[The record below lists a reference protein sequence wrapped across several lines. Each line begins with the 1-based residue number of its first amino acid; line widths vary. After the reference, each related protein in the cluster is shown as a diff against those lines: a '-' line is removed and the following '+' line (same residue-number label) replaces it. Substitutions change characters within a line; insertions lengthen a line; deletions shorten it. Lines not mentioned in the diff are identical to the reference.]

1 MDKSIS
7 QFREVTNVYGN
18 EYLLLTYPNIR
29 NSKIKVKNF
38 LQNYYDKSEINN
50 IIQNVSLRFKVVD
63 ELPQIGEKG
72 IIYLVP
78 TKEIKLYT
86 IENDTLFYD
95 TKPLSNIEEYN
106 IREEYIWIDNKWELL
121 GTTKIDLADY
131 ATKEEVNQSLDNKL
145 DIQIYDLDKLTFA
158 LKTDISDMLTTTK
171 AAQLY
176 QPKGDYL
183 TSIPDEYVT
192 ESELDD
198 KNYATQSQLNSA
210 ISDKI
215 TKEQADEYYQSIGD
229 YALTNEIP
237 TKVSQ
242 LTNDSGYLN
251 NIPSEY
257 VTENEL
263 NSKSYATVTQLNTK
277 QDTLQ
282 SGTNIKTINGQ
293 SILGNGNI
301 EIKSG
306 GEDLSDKLIDI
317 LVTAGII
324 IDTRS
329 INADT
334 IFNATKVLMNNLQ

>member
-7 QFREVTNVYGN
+7 QFREVTKVNGN

-29 NSKIKVKNF
+29 NTKIKVQNF
-38 LQNYYDKSEINN
+38 LQDYYIKSDTYSKVEIDNL
-50 IIQNVSLRFKVVD
+50 IQNIPILEFKIVD
-63 ELPQIGEKG
+63 ELPLIGETN

-78 TKEIKLYT
+78 TNDVKQYT

-95 TKPLSNIEEYN
+95 TKRLRNIEEN
-106 IREEYIWIDNKWELL
+106 NVREEYIWIDNKWELL

-158 LKTDISDMLTTTK
+158 LKTDISDMLTATK

-183 TSIPDEYVT
+183 TSIPDEYIT

-198 KNYATQSQLNSA
+198 KNYATA
-210 ISDKI
+210 
-215 TKEQADEYYQSIGD
+215 
-229 YALTNEIP
+229 
-237 TKVSQ
+237 
-242 LTNDSGYLN
+242 
-251 NIPSEY
+251 
-257 VTENEL
+257 
-263 NSKSYATVTQLNTK
+263 TQLNTK

-301 EIKSG
+301 EIK
-306 GEDLSDKLIDI
+306 DLSDKLIDI

-334 IFNATKVLMNNLQ
+334 IFNATKVLINNLQ